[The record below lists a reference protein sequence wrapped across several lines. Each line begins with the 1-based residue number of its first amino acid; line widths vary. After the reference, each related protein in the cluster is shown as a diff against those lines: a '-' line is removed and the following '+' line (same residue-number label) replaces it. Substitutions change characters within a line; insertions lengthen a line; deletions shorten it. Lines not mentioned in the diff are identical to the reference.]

1 MDTRFERIVASG
13 GATRNSFWLQNKADV
28 SGMEV
33 EVSEIQDTSPL
44 GAAMLA
50 GVALGVWRDLDEA
63 ADRVK
68 GTTRIYYPNP
78 AVTARDEPLF
88 GIYRSLAPV
97 LHPANHALAEWRSGG
112 AVGLSDC
119 GGL

>member
-1 MDTRFERIVASG
+1 MSLIH
-13 GATRNSFWLQNKADV
+13 
-28 SGMEV
+28 
-33 EVSEIQDTSPL
+33 TSSH
-44 GAAMLA
+44 A
-50 GVALGVWRDLDEA
+50 
-63 ADRVK
+63 RVK

-78 AVTARDEPLF
+78 AVTARYEPLF